1 MKKGEGGKGLGC
13 AQFKWPSALILAEA
27 TSAQSRSPSAA
38 ASEHKLKIDQLS
50 IAQLI
55 VPLANTVFW
64 NSSSALGKT
73 SENCLLP
80 FTLTASCQEGTP
92 QRHAFF
98 FFFKINRLGRQ
109 CGIREGPQV
118 QPPPTCQLLIWGTL
132 SPSTAPLVGCNSDS
146 PYSADQDSAED
157 VPAPQQTERNGSCCS
172 QGERWVQ
179 WMEISRDN

>member
-13 AQFKWPSALILAEA
+13 AQFKWPSGLILAEA

-55 VPLANTVFW
+55 VPLADTVFW

-80 FTLTASCQEGTP
+80 FTLMASCQEGTP
-92 QRHAFF
+92 QRKTCLFF
-98 FFFKINRLGRQ
+98 FFFFQNKQAGEVVWDQRRPSGSATSYLPVADLGYTLTLYSPA
-109 CGIREGPQV
+109 CGMQF
-118 QPPPTCQLLIWGTL
+118 
-132 SPSTAPLVGCNSDS
+132 
-146 PYSADQDSAED
+146 
-157 VPAPQQTERNGSCCS
+157 
-172 QGERWVQ
+172 
-179 WMEISRDN
+179 